1 MRQGQELTH
10 VRRFLAAA
18 RVCVRASSAAL
29 LAGGSSVPGAFAN
42 LQLVSSVPGELT
54 ISWDLRPH
62 ARLNGDTASE
72 VPLAVVRGQDGTT
85 VPGSI
90 RSERC

>member
-1 MRQGQELTH
+1 MRCLRGRGPADAAGAQAQSCPGDGNAPTPTAVTVTAVPIVVGINH
-10 VRRFLAAA
+10 RR
-18 RVCVRASSAAL
+18 V
-29 LAGGSSVPGAFAN
+29 
-42 LQLVSSVPGELT
+42 
-54 ISWDLRPH
+54 LRPH
-62 ARLNGDTASE
+62 ARLNGDAASE